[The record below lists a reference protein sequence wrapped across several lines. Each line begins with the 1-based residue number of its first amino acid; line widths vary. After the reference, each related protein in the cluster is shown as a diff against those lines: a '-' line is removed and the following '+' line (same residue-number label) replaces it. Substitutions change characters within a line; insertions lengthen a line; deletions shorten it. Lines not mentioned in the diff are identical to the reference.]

1 MRMIRGCVWTMP
13 VLVAGCLNNN
23 VTVTTTVTDSGGYTE
38 TASESS
44 GDASSSEPET
54 AGGSTTEGSTTE
66 GSTTETSTGDA
77 ESTGDTTDSSGDTS
91 DGTTTTG
98 DTGTT
103 GDPGTTG
110 DDTSTGTSGE
120 EPPVCG
126 DGTVAGAEQCD
137 DGNVFDGDGCSAL
150 CVAEPI
156 KYAVISTHPGGSVA
170 FSVFNLLANWLETK
184 VTRPSLGITKMYP
197 AVSDRH
203 VYVLADVGNE
213 IHRYDMYT
221 GEWQAWA
228 LAPAVTENTAGYL
241 QWVGDGLC
249 MGYWTVDFVHCHDG
263 ASWRTI
269 DLTINPGLVS
279 AWDPAEN
286 QLYVKTYKQF
296 GFQVVDLDTD
306 EVVRT
311 ILDASV
317 TTELSFGAYR
327 QGVYYT
333 ADISGVYRFDHETG
347 AKLNTM
353 IPVVG
358 SKHTGDFHPTSG
370 KLYVV
375 TDNGGNVQSLIEYD
389 PLTGIPTT
397 LPKTFTF
404 SSTSASFNLRF
415 QRPMKQ

>member
-1 MRMIRGCVWTMP
+1 MP
-13 VLVAGCLNNN
+13 ALIAGCLNNN
-23 VTVTTTVTDSGGYTE
+23 VTVTTTVTDSGGDTS
-38 TASESS
+38 TATDSS
-44 GDASSSEPET
+44 GDASSSES
-54 AGGSTTEGSTTE
+54 GTEGSTTE
-66 GSTTETSTGDA
+66 GSTTAVSTTDA
-77 ESTGDTTDSSGDTS
+77 ESTGDTTDSAGDSS

-98 DTGTT
+98 DTSTTGGDGTT
-103 GDPGTTG
+103 DSP
-110 DDTSTGTSGE
+110 GE
-120 EPPVCG
+120 ELPVCG
-126 DGTVAGAEQCD
+126 DGVVAGAEECD

-156 KYAVISTHPGGSVA
+156 KYAVISSHPGGSVA

-184 VTRPSLGITKMYP
+184 VTRPSLGVSKLYP

-213 IHRYDMYT
+213 IHRYDMYS

-263 ASWRTI
+263 ESWRTI

-279 AWDPAEN
+279 TWDPVEN

-306 EVVRT
+306 QIVRT

-317 TTELSFGAYR
+317 TTELSFGAYA
-327 QGVYYT
+327 QGVFYT
-333 ADISGVYRFDHETG
+333 ADGTGIYRFHSENG

-358 SKHTGDFHPTSG
+358 TKHTGDFHPTNG

-375 TDNGGNVQSLIEYD
+375 TDNGANVQSLIEYD
-389 PLTGIPTT
+389 PLTGAPTT

-404 SSTSASFNLRF
+404 SSTTASLNLRF
-415 QRPMKQ
+415 QRSAKKK

>member
-1 MRMIRGCVWTMP
+1 MP
-13 VLVAGCLNNN
+13 ALVAGCLNNN
-23 VTVTTTVTDSGGYTE
+23 VTVTTTVTDSGGDTT
-38 TASESS
+38 TATGSS
-44 GDASSSEPET
+44 GDASSSESGTE
-54 AGGSTTEGSTTE
+54 GSTTEGSTTE
-66 GSTTETSTGDA
+66 GSTTGGSTTEGSTTGGSTTDA
-77 ESTGDTTDSSGDTS
+77 ESTGATTDTS
-91 DGTTTTG
+91 DGTTTG
-98 DTGTT
+98 GTS
-103 GDPGTTG
+103 TTG
-110 DDTSTGTSGE
+110 DDGTTDSTGE

-126 DGTVAGAEQCD
+126 DGVVAGAEECD
-137 DGNVFDGDGCSAL
+137 DGNAFDGDGCSAL

-156 KYAVISTHPGGSVA
+156 KYAVISSHPGGSVA
-170 FSVFNLLANWLETK
+170 FSVYNLLANWSETK
-184 VTRPSLGITKMYP
+184 VTRPSLGVSKLYP

-213 IHRYDMYT
+213 VHRYDMYS

-241 QWVGDGLC
+241 QWVGNGLC

-263 ASWRTI
+263 ESWRTI

-279 AWDPAEN
+279 AWDPVEN

-317 TTELSFGAYR
+317 TTELSFGAYA
-327 QGVYYT
+327 QGVFYT
-333 ADISGVYRFDHETG
+333 ADGTGIYRFHHENG

-358 SKHTGDFHPTSG
+358 TKHTGDFHPTNG

-375 TDNGGNVQSLIEYD
+375 TDNGSNVQSLIEYD
-389 PLTGIPTT
+389 PLTGVPTT

-404 SSTSASFNLRF
+404 SSTYASLNLRF
-415 QRPMKQ
+415 QRSAKKK